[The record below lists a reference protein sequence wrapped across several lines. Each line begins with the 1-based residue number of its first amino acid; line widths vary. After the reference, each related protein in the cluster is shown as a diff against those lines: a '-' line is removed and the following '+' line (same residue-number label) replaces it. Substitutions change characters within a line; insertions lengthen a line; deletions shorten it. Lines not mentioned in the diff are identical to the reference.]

1 MWRWLKLDALRQRSP
16 LYLYHMDSDSI
27 HRHCRAHFHGS
38 FGVRDGES
46 AVTMRHPIFQYNQ
59 CDALFVEVRC
69 PVIAFVVDSQSAIS
83 ATRTGYYGTA
93 CRQFGSRKEDAEQG
107 VSISN
112 GWGAFWAAKG
122 KMLIRRTAGSIKIE
136 SFSFIIY

>member
-1 MWRWLKLDALRQRSP
+1 
-16 LYLYHMDSDSI
+16 
-27 HRHCRAHFHGS
+27 
-38 FGVRDGES
+38 
-46 AVTMRHPIFQYNQ
+46 MRHPIFQYNQ

-93 CRQFGSRKEDAEQG
+93 CRQFGSRKEDAERRG
-107 VSISN
+107 VNIKRL
-112 GWGAFWAAKG
+112 GAFWAAKG
-122 KMLIRRTAGSIKIE
+122 KDADKKNSRIVKIE

>member
-69 PVIAFVVDSQSAIS
+69 PVIAFVVDSQSAHIRPP
-83 ATRTGYYGTA
+83 RTGYYARPVASSGA
-93 CRQFGSRKEDAEQG
+93 GRKTRSEG

-112 GWGAFWAAKG
+112 GWGPFG
-122 KMLIRRTAGSIKIE
+122 RPREKMLIRRTAGSLK
-136 SFSFIIY
+136 